1 MQMSHTV
8 LLSFFLLD
16 AEEKKQKNEAILAD
30 LHDAT
35 PNPAFQFFYQKKKH
49 A

>member
-1 MQMSHTV
+1 VSCRFGILIQ
-8 LLSFFLLD
+8 
-16 AEEKKQKNEAILAD
+16 EEQNNEAILAD